1 MEQDKE
7 LEILKAKQLEKL
19 KEENDA
25 KIARLPPLF
34 DERIENKNKCT
45 NCGGTVEPELL
56 SELKPG
62 TNFCPKCVLMSAEAF
77 VRSKSFMIEIASN
90 KKKTFAKV
98 REYDAAT
105 NQFGEQKIIDIQQMP
120 MISVVGT
127 IDFYKV
133 QPMPKGLQNVK

>member
-7 LEILKAKQLEKL
+7 LEILKAKQLKKL
-19 KEENDA
+19 QAGAAEITVQEIPSN
-25 KIARLPPLF
+25 I
-34 DERIENKNKCT
+34 CT

-77 VRSKSFMIEIASN
+77 VKSKSFLIEIASN
-90 KKKTFAKV
+90 KKKSFAKV
-98 REYDAAT
+98 REFDAAT
-105 NQFGEQKIIDIQQMP
+105 NQFGEQKIIDIEKMP

-133 QPMPKGLQNVK
+133 QPMPKGFQNVK